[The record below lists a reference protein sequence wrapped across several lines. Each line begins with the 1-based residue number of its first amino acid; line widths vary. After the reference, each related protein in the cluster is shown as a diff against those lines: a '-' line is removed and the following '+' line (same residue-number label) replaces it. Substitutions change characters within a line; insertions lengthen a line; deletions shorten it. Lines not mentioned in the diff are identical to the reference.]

1 MYKRIAVL
9 AVSCFIVLA
18 AKAQLSI
25 TGTITDES
33 GAPLI
38 GANVLISNSL
48 IGVSSGNEGRFLV
61 TGLKPGTYQLAVSYM
76 GFEPRVVPVNLSASV
91 TLAIK
96 LIPASIL
103 ADEIIV
109 RATRAG
115 KNAPVAWSAITKED
129 IRNSSKI
136 QDIPYLLAS
145 TPSVTVTSDAGLGVG
160 YSGIRIRGTDPTR
173 INVTINGV
181 PFNDSESH
189 EVYWVDIPDIMAST
203 ENIQVQRGVGTST
216 QGAAS
221 FGANINLQ
229 TTSVNS
235 RPNASVSLSGGSFN
249 TSRASVS
256 AGTGLI
262 NSHWNVDTRF
272 SRIHTDGFID
282 RAFADLN
289 SMSVSG
295 GYFSKRNIVKATL
308 LSGYERTYQA
318 WGGVPSELL
327 ETQRTYNPYTYENE
341 VDDYKQQHA
350 QLQWSSR
357 LRSDLHLNVSLYYTR
372 GNGYYEQY
380 REGEN
385 LSGYLIPP
393 VVIGMDTLNET
404 DLVRRKWL
412 DNRFYGAVYSLNHQ
426 GNRLNLTYGGGIS
439 NYSGDHFGRV
449 IWSRLAS
456 SAAPDHQYYFSNGK
470 KLELNQFV
478 KAEMAVT
485 DRIDLFA
492 DLQYRLIRYSING
505 NDDDLRDISQS
516 HPYNFI
522 NPKAGLNF
530 RISNGSRAF
539 ISYGMANREPK
550 RSNFTDAR
558 PGEVV
563 RPEQLRD
570 LEAGLESGKG
580 ALSGSV
586 NLYWMDYTDQ
596 LVLTGRI
603 NDVGAPVMINI
614 PESYRAGIEFSG
626 TWQPVKSIS
635 MQANLTLSTNKIRQF
650 TEYVDDWDTGVQQEF
665 FLGSTD
671 IAFSP
676 SVISAGR
683 ITWLA
688 LPDLRFSLDS
698 RYVGRQ
704 YTDNTSSE
712 ERMLDP
718 YWVNNLMISWSLH
731 PKGFTELS
739 LFLQVNNLLNEHYE
753 TNAWVYSYIYEG
765 NRGQLDGYFPQA
777 GIHFFAGLTASF

>member
-1 MYKRIAVL
+1 MAVL

-33 GAPLI
+33 GTPLI
-38 GANVLISNSL
+38 GANVRISNSL
-48 IGVSSGNEGRFLV
+48 IGVSSGDEGRFSI
-61 TGLKPGTYQLAVSYM
+61 TGLKPGTCELTFSYM
-76 GFEPRVVPVNLSASV
+76 GYEFQVVQVNLSSSANL
-91 TLAIK
+91 TIRL
-96 LIPASIL
+96 LPASIL
-103 ADEIIV
+103 AEEVTV

-129 IRNSSKI
+129 IRNASQI
-136 QDIPYLLAS
+136 QDIPYLLAA

-173 INVTINGV
+173 INVTLNGV

-203 ENIQVQRGVGTST
+203 DNIQVQRGVGTST

-229 TTSVNS
+229 TTSVNNL
-235 RPNASVSLSGGSFN
+235 PNASLSLSGGSFN

-262 NSHWNVDTRF
+262 NGHWNVDTRF

-295 GYFSKRNIVKATL
+295 GYFSKSNIVKASL

-327 ETQRTYNPYTYENE
+327 GTQRTFNPYTYKDE

-350 QLQWSSR
+350 QLQWTSR
-357 LRSDLHLNVSLYYTR
+357 LRSDLHLNVSLYYTK
-372 GNGYYEQY
+372 GAGYYEQF

-385 LSGYLIPP
+385 LADYLMQP

-412 DNRFYGAVYSLNHQ
+412 DNQFYGAVYSVNHQ
-426 GNRLNLTYGGGIS
+426 GNRLDLTYGGGIS

-456 SAAPDHQYYFSNGK
+456 SAAPDHQYYFSNGE
-470 KLELNQFV
+470 KLDVNQFL
-478 KAEMAVT
+478 KAGMALT
-485 DRIDLFA
+485 DHIDLFA
-492 DLQYRLIRYSING
+492 DLQYRLIRYSIEG

-516 HPYNFI
+516 HLFNFF
-522 NPKAGLNF
+522 NPKAGINF
-530 RISNGSRAF
+530 RINKVSRAF
-539 ISYGMANREPK
+539 ISYGIANREPK

-558 PGEVV
+558 PGEII

-570 LEAGLESGKG
+570 LEAGFESGSG
-580 ALSGSV
+580 PLSGSV

-614 PESYRAGIEFSG
+614 PESFRTGIELCG
-626 TWQPVKSIS
+626 TWQPLKRIRVET
-635 MQANLTLSTNKIRQF
+635 NLTVSANKIKEF
-650 TEYVDDWDTGVQQEF
+650 TEYVDDWDSGEQKEF
-665 FLGSTD
+665 YLGTTD

-676 SVISAGR
+676 SLISASR
-683 ITWLA
+683 LTWLVFK
-688 LPDLRFSLDS
+688 DLRFSLDS
-698 RYVGRQ
+698 RFVGRQ
-704 YTDNTSSE
+704 FTDNTSSA

-731 PKGFTELS
+731 PKGFKELS
-739 LFLQVNNLLNEHYE
+739 LFLQVNNLLNEQYE
-753 TNAWVYSYIYEG
+753 TNAWVYSYFYEG
-765 NRGQLDGYFPQA
+765 TRGKMDGYFPQA
-777 GIHFFAGLTASF
+777 GIHFFTGLTASF

>member
-1 MYKRIAVL
+1 MAVL

-61 TGLKPGTYQLAVSYM
+61 TGLKPGAYHLTVSYL

-91 TLAIK
+91 TLLIK
-96 LIPASIL
+96 LLPASIL
-103 ADEIIV
+103 AEEVTV

-136 QDIPYLLAS
+136 QDVPYLLAA

-160 YSGIRIRGTDPTR
+160 YSGIRIRGTDPSR

-189 EVYWVDIPDIMAST
+189 EVYWVDIPDIMGST

-235 RPNASVSLSGGSFN
+235 RPNASLSLSGGSFN

-272 SRIHTDGFID
+272 SRIHTDGYID

-289 SMSVSG
+289 SMSLSG
-295 GYFSKRNIVKATL
+295 GYFSKKNIVKATL

-327 ETQRTYNPYTYENE
+327 GTQRTFNPYTYENE

-350 QLQWSSR
+350 QVQWSSR
-357 LRSDLHLNVSLYYTR
+357 LRSDLHLNVSLHYTR
-372 GNGYYEQY
+372 GSGYYEQY
-380 REGEN
+380 REGES
-385 LSGYLIPP
+385 LAGYLIPP
-393 VVIGMDTLNET
+393 VVVGTDTLGET

-412 DNRFYGAVYSLNHQ
+412 DNRFYGAVYSVTHQ
-426 GNRLNLTYGGGIS
+426 GQRLSLTYGGGIS

-492 DLQYRLIRYSING
+492 DLQYRLIRYSIDG
-505 NDDDLRDISQS
+505 KDDDLRDISQS

-539 ISYGMANREPK
+539 ISYGIANREPK
-550 RSNFTDAR
+550 RSNFTDAL

-580 ALSGSV
+580 TLLGSV

-614 PESYRAGIEFSG
+614 PDSYRAGIEFCG
-626 TWQPVKSIS
+626 TWQPVKRVRVE
-635 MQANLTLSTNKIRQF
+635 ANLTLSTNKIRQF

-665 FLGSTD
+665 FLGTTD

-698 RYVGRQ
+698 RFVGSQ
-704 YTDNTSSE
+704 HTDNTSSD
-712 ERMLDP
+712 ERMIDP

-731 PKGFTELS
+731 PKGFNDLS
-739 LFLQVNNLLNEHYE
+739 LFLQINNLFNEQYE

-765 NRGQLDGYFPQA
+765 NRGKMDGYFPQA